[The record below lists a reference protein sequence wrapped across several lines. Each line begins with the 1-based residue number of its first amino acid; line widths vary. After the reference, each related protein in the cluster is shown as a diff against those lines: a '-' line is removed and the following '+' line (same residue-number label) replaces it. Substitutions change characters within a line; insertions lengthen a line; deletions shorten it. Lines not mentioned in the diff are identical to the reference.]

1 MLLLNVIMKSL
12 NFNDYFEVSLSHN
25 LIIKSTT
32 YNSRDFIFINSIIS
46 IIRKLS
52 VCKSIIVI
60 ILSLN
65 NKQVSNINDVIFNF
79 FI

>member
-1 MLLLNVIMKSL
+1 MIMKL
-12 NFNDYFEVSLSHN
+12 LKFNNYFKVSFSYN
-25 LIIKSTT
+25 LIIKSTI

-46 IIRKLS
+46 TMRELL
-52 VCKSIIVI
+52 VCKLTITI

-65 NKQVSNINDVIFNF
+65 NKQISNIDGVIFSF